1 MAWEQIATEIAAGG
15 IINLGLLGMLAR
27 WINGR
32 FERVEKKLDGKL
44 DAGMCEE
51 RHKNVEEKVKGIGN
65 SFDTHSHVGI
75 ETNGRVVKGNRV

>member
-15 IINLGLLGMLAR
+15 VINVGLLVLLAR

-44 DAGMCEE
+44 DAAMCTE
-51 RHKNVEEKVKGIGN
+51 RHDNLEDKVKGIGE
-65 SFDTHSHVGI
+65 SFDTHNHVGLGS
-75 ETNGRVVKGNRV
+75 NGRVVKGNR

>member
-15 IINLGLLGMLAR
+15 AINVGLLVLLAR

-32 FERVEKKLDGKL
+32 FERVEKKLDTKL
-44 DAGMCEE
+44 DSSMCIE
-51 RHKNVEEKVKGIGN
+51 RHKNIEDKVKGIGN